1 MKRRALPLTLA
12 VLFALLLSV
21 IAGISLV
28 KVGRANPVYNVPVPH
43 IGISY
48 PPPQSIIK
56 YVNSTVE
63 LEIYVNMIVDSP
75 ELKRISYSLDGG
87 IMADIENF
95 KVKSIFD
102 FGPDKIDYKSYEA
115 NTTLEDLSEG
125 NHTIVAYAGDMSTSR
140 SFTVNS
146 HHVVTEINV
155 LSPTNQ
161 TYSDTVP
168 LVFTVN
174 GKIEEAH
181 YYMYKGYDAVFEGS
195 FNGNTTLKKLWA
207 GVYVLHLYVT
217 TEKGQGYASTSF
229 STLPSSTSISN
240 YLPDSP
246 PVAVY
251 IIAVIMVGF
260 GLGLLV
266 CVIKRKGRNISRNRF
281 REHRVQDLT
290 CDYLIVFCAG

>member
-1 MKRRALPLTLA
+1 MVSQETLTNTLLQQKQTSSLDAVMKRKALPLKLA

-21 IAGISLV
+21 IAGIDLV
-28 KVGRANPVYNVPVPH
+28 KVGRANPIGNIPVPH

-48 PPPQSIIK
+48 PPPQSIMK

-63 LEIYVNMIVDSP
+63 LEIYVNIFIDSP

-87 IMADIENF
+87 PVVDVDNF
-95 KVKSIFD
+95 TVKNTRNY
-102 FGPDKIDYKSYEA
+102 FGIDKFDYKFYEA
-115 NTTLEDLSEG
+115 NTILEDLSEG

-146 HHVVTEINV
+146 HHVVTEIKV

-195 FNGNTTLKKLWA
+195 FSGNTTLEKLWA

-229 STLPSSTSISN
+229 STSPSSASISN

-251 IIAVIMVGF
+251 IIAVIMVGV

-266 CVIKRKGRNISRNRF
+266 CVIKRKES
-281 REHRVQDLT
+281 L
-290 CDYLIVFCAG
+290 